1 MRNTRISAGFLFFFL
16 GVALVLRAAESPG
29 PTAGTA
35 TVPVLPATVIG
46 FVGGFVKPDA
56 HVHSTV
62 QLAERLRNL
71 YPAGVYIKVFENHHG
86 DQAYRE
92 LLRHLDSDNDGK
104 LSPEEKRQ
112 ARIIIFGHSWGASET
127 VTLARKLEK
136 DEIPVLLT
144 IQVDSVSKGG
154 ENDALIPANV
164 SQAVNYY
171 QPHGLVH
178 GRPKIRAADPEQ
190 TEIVGNFR
198 YDYSEKPISCD
209 GYPWFNR
216 FLIRPHTEIECDPKV
231 WNQIETLIQSKLSPA
246 VQASVIAGPT
256 RAH

>member
-104 LSPEEKRQ
+104 LSRDEKRQ
-112 ARIIIFGHSWGASET
+112 ARIII
-127 VTLARKLEK
+127 
-136 DEIPVLLT
+136 
-144 IQVDSVSKGG
+144 
-154 ENDALIPANV
+154 
-164 SQAVNYY
+164 
-171 QPHGLVH
+171 
-178 GRPKIRAADPEQ
+178 
-190 TEIVGNFR
+190 
-198 YDYSEKPISCD
+198 
-209 GYPWFNR
+209 
-216 FLIRPHTEIECDPKV
+216 
-231 WNQIETLIQSKLSPA
+231 
-246 VQASVIAGPT
+246 
-256 RAH
+256 